1 MSNSTA
7 TDLPDGVTDLPDEG
21 IEPIAI
27 VGLAARLPGAADVHE
42 FWRNLIDGVESVTEL
57 TREEQLARGAKIE
70 EVDDPGWVNRA
81 PLVDGYDEFD
91 ATLFGM
97 TAREAELTDPQHR
110 LFLESCHTALED
122 AGYDPTRYDGAIGVY
137 AGTGGN
143 TYLHRNVLRN
153 QRVGGNP
160 HGAVSIA
167 TGNSPNYVATN
178 VSYRLDLRGPS
189 LTVHTAC
196 STSLVAFHLACEA
209 LRNGEC
215 DMALAGGV
223 NIELP
228 HVGYLGMD
236 GFTSPDGRCRPFDA
250 AANGTVWGSGVGV
263 TLLKRLSD
271 AIADGDAIRA
281 VVLGNAINNDG
292 AGKVG
297 FTAPSVDGQAAAVA
311 QAVAMADVDPRTIS
325 YVEAHG
331 TGTAMGDP
339 IEVAALS
346 AVYARDTDERG
357 WCGIG
362 SVKSNIGHLSQPSG
376 IVSVIKT
383 VLAMEHGLIPPTINF
398 ETPNPAVE
406 FADTPFYVANTLTKW
421 DSGGGPR
428 RAGVSSFGIGGT
440 NAHVVLEEAP
450 AAYRTDRRVRPAH
463 LLQVSAATPSAL
475 DAAVHRLAAHLDGAA
490 DAGPA
495 YLADVAHTLLV
506 GRRPHPYRRAVVATD
521 LPGAVTALR
530 APVRGPRAPQG
541 PKGPREAQG
550 PQGNREPQGPQGHRE
565 PQGPKGLREPQPLTT
580 GPAPTVGFLFS
591 GQGSQYAGMGAQ
603 LYAEQPRFAAVVDE
617 CAELLRPD
625 LGLDLRD
632 LILGRDPAAGEKL
645 TETRYTQPALFTV
658 EYALAA
664 LWQAAGV
671 RPAAMIGHSIGE
683 YVAATVAGVLSLPD
697 ALRVVAARG
706 RLMQSLPAGSMLAV
720 ALDESVVADLL
731 PDGLSV
737 ATVNGPGT
745 CVVAGETAA
754 VEAFAATLE
763 GRSKVLRTS
772 HAFHSPMM
780 EPILAEFTA
789 LMGTVSLRPPAVPFL
804 SNVTGTWIT
813 AEQATDP
820 AYWAAHLRQPVRF
833 GDCVATLLAAGTW
846 QLVECGPGRQL
857 ASLARMQVAKAAPE
871 QRTLTPLGSL
881 PAAGESTGDLAAL
894 LGTVGA
900 LWSAGLPVRVD
911 ADPAARRVPLPT
923 YPFER
928 RRYWIEP
935 DPEQPVAA
943 APVDTGPRPLAEWF
957 AVPIWRQA
965 APLPASGSLGRCLVL
980 TAGPRGDALVAGLR
994 AAGADPVPVR
1004 PGDAFA
1010 AADGGYRLRP
1020 GVRADHDAL
1029 VAALT
1034 ADGAPPTRLVHAFT
1048 LDGAPAGTDIAATW
1062 AAQEIG
1068 FFDALHLVQAL
1079 AGAGLT
1085 GEEHGLALDLVTAGT
1100 GDVRG
1105 DDLRRPEHA
1114 TLAGLA
1120 RVLPAELPGLA
1131 VRLIDADPS
1140 DDDASTVVAELRRPR
1155 EPEVALRGGRRWVA
1169 DVEQVTIDAEGEP
1182 GALRDGGRYLIT
1194 GGLGGIGITLAEDFA
1209 TRVRAKLVLL
1219 ARSGLPERE
1228 RWDDH
1233 LAVHGDDRAGRAI
1246 AAIRRMEAAGA
1257 QVLVLAADVTD
1268 PADLRRVRDTATA
1281 AYGGIDG
1288 IVHAAG
1294 LPGGG
1299 MAEVKER
1306 AEAERVLAP
1315 KLAGTLALAQVF
1327 GDLPLD
1333 FVVLCS
1339 SVTAVLGGF
1348 GQVDYCAANAFLDAH
1363 ARSGA
1368 GWRAPVLSQ
1377 NWGGWDEVGMAVET
1391 AAPAG
1396 FRAAGRDT
1404 VSSAVDHPVLT
1415 TKVTGPAE
1423 TVLHGL
1429 VSASTHWLLDEHRI
1443 GGVPVV
1449 PGTAH
1454 LESVRAAVV
1463 SALPAPGA
1471 GAAVELRDVVFLEPF
1486 SVPDGT
1492 VAQYRVE
1499 LTPADDGGT
1508 EFAVRSLAGGRL
1520 RTHVRGTAGWTDEP
1534 APPARPAIPA
1544 GRRVDDDASFGRG
1557 RTSMLT
1563 FGPRWAALAEHHLA
1577 DGSELAVVEAPAAA
1591 IGDLPSWGL
1600 HPALLDVATAF
1611 GRGQGSGTYLPLSYG
1626 RIVVRGPLPA
1636 RFTSELR
1643 HRAGAT
1649 DEVVAADLSLRDPDG
1664 RELAAVSDFVLRR
1677 VEQGAVTGGLT
1688 GPSDADAG
1696 AAAPTS
1702 TEDIRPVDGAEA
1714 FRRSLTAGLGAQ
1726 VVIATRTVDDIRR
1739 RAGRVTTDNLTG
1751 DDVVADAAT
1760 PAVGDGSAAPG
1771 TDLEVTIARV
1781 WQDALGVAQVGVD
1794 DDFFALGGNSLVA
1807 VQLIAA
1813 MRKAT
1818 GVRLPMRSL
1827 FETPTVAGLAARI
1840 EELRAATTDEPATP
1854 APIPAIPRLP
1864 RA

>member
-1 MSNSTA
+1 MDVPTA
-7 TDLPDGVTDLPDEG
+7 TDLSGDGDG

-27 VGLAARLPGAADVHE
+27 VGMAARLPGAADVHE
-42 FWRNLIDGVESVTEL
+42 FWRNLVDGVESVTEL
-57 TREEQLARGAKIE
+57 TREEQLARGASVE

-91 ATLFGM
+91 AALFGM
-97 TAREAELTDPQHR
+97 TEREAAMTDPQHR
-110 LFLESCHTALED
+110 LFLESCHAALED
-122 AGYDPTRYDGAIGVY
+122 AGYDPSRYDGAVGVY

-143 TYLHRNVLRN
+143 MYLHRNVLRN
-153 QRVGGNP
+153 KRVGGSP
-160 HGAVSIA
+160 HSAVSIA

-250 AANGTVWGSGVGV
+250 GANGTVWGSGAGV

-297 FTAPSVDGQAAAVA
+297 FTAPSIDGQTEAIA
-311 QAVAMADVDPRTIS
+311 QAVAMAGVDPRTIS

-331 TGTAMGDP
+331 TGTALGDP
-339 IEVAALS
+339 IEVTALS
-346 AVYARDTDERG
+346 AVYGGETDDRG

-383 VLAMEHGLIPPTINF
+383 VLAMEHGLIPPTINY
-398 ETPNPAVE
+398 ETPNPAID

-421 DSGGGPR
+421 DTEHAPR

-440 NAHVVLEEAP
+440 NAHVVLEQAP
-450 AAYRTDRRVRPAH
+450 AAYRSPRRVRPAQ
-463 LLQVSAATPSAL
+463 LLHVSAQTAGAL
-475 DAAVHRLAAHLDGAA
+475 DDAVRRLTARLVEAA
-490 DAGPA
+490 DAGPE
-495 YLADVAHTLLV
+495 YLADVAHTLRV
-506 GRRPHPYRRAVVATD
+506 GRREYPHRAAVAVTD
-521 LPGAVTALR
+521 LTDAVAALGNPR
-530 APVRGPRAPQG
+530 RVQRGVAEGSAPRLA
-541 PKGPREAQG
+541 
-550 PQGNREPQGPQGHRE
+550 
-565 PQGPKGLREPQPLTT
+565 
-580 GPAPTVGFLFS
+580 FLFS
-591 GQGSQYAGMGAQ
+591 GQGAQYAGMGAQ
-603 LYAEQPRFAAVVDE
+603 LYAEEPAFAATVDE
-617 CAELLRPD
+617 CAELLRPE

-632 LILGRDPAAGEKL
+632 LILDREPEAGEKL
-645 TETRYTQPALFTV
+645 TQTRYTQPALFV
-658 EYALAA
+658 IEYALAR
-664 LWQAAGV
+664 LWQEAGA

-706 RLMQSLPAGSMLAV
+706 RLMQSLPAGAMLAV
-720 ALDESVVADLL
+720 SLDESAIAERL
-731 PDGLSV
+731 PEGLAV

-745 CVVAGETAA
+745 CVVAGDTAA
-754 VEAFAATLE
+754 VAAFAEQLK
-763 GRSKVLRTS
+763 GKSKLLRTS

-780 EPILAEFTA
+780 EPILGEFTA
-789 LMGTVSLRPPAVPFL
+789 LMASVTLRPPAVPFL

-813 AEQATDP
+813 DEQATDP
-820 AYWAAHLRQPVRF
+820 AYWASHLRRPVRF
-833 GDCVATLLAAGTW
+833 GDCVATLLGEGTW
-846 QLVECGPGRQL
+846 QLVECGPGKQL
-857 ASLARMQVAKAAPE
+857 ANLARMQVAKASPE
-871 QRTLTPLGSL
+871 QRRLTPLGSL
-881 PAAGESTGDLAAL
+881 PGPGDTTGDLATL
-894 LGTVGA
+894 LGAAAV
-900 LWSAGLPVRVD
+900 LWCAGTPLRLG
-911 ADPAARRVPLPT
+911 ADPQARRVPLPT

-928 RRYWIEP
+928 RRYWVDP
-935 DPEQPVAA
+935 DPEQQVTAA
-943 APVDTGPRPLAEWF
+943 VETGPRPLPEWF
-957 AVPIWRQA
+957 AVPVWRQA
-965 APLPASGSLGRCLVL
+965 APQPGTAPLGRCLVL
-980 TAGPRGDALVAGLR
+980 VDGPRGEALLAGLR
-994 AAGADPVPVR
+994 AAGADPVEVR
-1004 PGDAFA
+1004 PGDGFA
-1010 AADGGYRLRP
+1010 ATPTGYRLRP
-1020 GVRADHDAL
+1020 GAREDHDAL
-1029 VAALT
+1029 VAALA
-1034 ADGAPPTRLVHAFT
+1034 ADGVPTRIVHAFT
-1048 LDGAPAGTDIAATW
+1048 LDGAPTGTDLTATW
-1062 AAQEIG
+1062 AAQERG
-1068 FFDALHLVQAL
+1068 FFSALHLVQAL
-1079 AGAGLT
+1079 AGAGVT
-1085 GEEHGLALDLVTAGT
+1085 AAEETVTLDLVTAGV

-1105 DDLRRPEHA
+1105 DDLVRPEHA

-1131 VRLIDADPS
+1131 VRLVDADPT
-1140 DDDASTVVAELRRPR
+1140 DDGGQALVAEVRRPHDPAR
-1155 EPEVALRGGRRWVA
+1155 AELALRGARRWVA
-1169 DVEQVTIDAEGEP
+1169 DYEQVTLDAEGEP
-1182 GALRDGGRYLIT
+1182 GALRDGGRYVIT

-1209 TRVRAKLVLL
+1209 RRARARLVLL
-1219 ARSGLPERE
+1219 ARSGLPPRDQ
-1228 RWDDH
+1228 WDDH
-1233 LAVHGDDRAGRAI
+1233 LAVHGSDDRSGRAI

-1268 PADLRRVRDTATA
+1268 PDALRRVRAA
-1281 AYGGIDG
+1281 AEEAYGGIDG

-1299 MAEVKER
+1299 MAEVKQR

-1315 KLAGTLALAQVF
+1315 KIAGTLALAQVF

-1339 SVTAVLGGF
+1339 SITAVIGGF

-1363 ARSGA
+1363 ARSGQ
-1368 GWRAPVLSQ
+1368 GWQAPVLSQ
-1377 NWGGWDEVGMAVET
+1377 NWGGWAEVGMAVET
-1391 AAPAG
+1391 EVPAG

-1404 VSSAVDHPVLT
+1404 VTSSVDHPVLT
-1415 TKVTGPAE
+1415 TRVTGPDG

-1429 VSASTHWLLDEHRI
+1429 VSAATHWLLDEHRI

-1454 LESVRAAVV
+1454 LESVRAAVAAAV
-1463 SALPAPGA
+1463 PAP
-1471 GAAVELRDVVFLEPF
+1471 AAEAVVELRDVVFLEPF
-1486 SVPDGT
+1486 AVPDGT
-1492 VAQYRVE
+1492 LAQYRVE
-1499 LTPADDGGT
+1499 LTPTGEGVDFT
-1508 EFAVRSLAGGRL
+1508 VRSLAGGQS
-1520 RTHVRGTAGWTDEP
+1520 RTHVHGSAAWTTEP
-1534 APPARPAIPA
+1534 APPAREATVS

-1563 FGPRWAALAEHHLA
+1563 FGPRWKALREHHL
-1577 DGSELAVVEAPAAA
+1577 GEGEELARVEAPAEAA
-1591 IGDLPSWGL
+1591 GDLSAWGL

-1636 RFTSELR
+1636 RFTSHLR
-1643 HRAGAT
+1643 HRAAAT
-1649 DEVVAADLSLRDPDG
+1649 DEVVSADLWLRDEAG
-1664 RELAAVSDFVLRR
+1664 HELVAISDFVLRR
-1677 VEQGAVTGGLT
+1677 VDQGAVTGGLT
-1688 GPSDADAG
+1688 ATTPAEGTPAGPA
-1696 AAAPTS
+1696 
-1702 TEDIRPVDGAEA
+1702 EDIRPVDGAEA

-1726 VVIATRTVDDIRR
+1726 VVIATRPVAEIRD
-1739 RAGRVTTDNLTG
+1739 RAGRVTTENLE
-1751 DDVVADAAT
+1751 VESEAAAF
-1760 PAVGDGSAAPG
+1760 PAASGAGSAAPSSE
-1771 TDLEVTIARV
+1771 LEIALAQV
-1781 WQDALGVAQVGVD
+1781 WRDALGVAEVGVD
-1794 DDFFALGGNSLVA
+1794 DDFFSLGGNSLVA

-1827 FETPTVAGLAARI
+1827 FETPTVGGLAARI
-1840 EELRAATTDEPATP
+1840 EELRAAAPATDEPPTA
-1854 APIPAIPRLP
+1854 AAIPAIPRLP

>member
-1 MSNSTA
+1 MQNEIDTA
-7 TDLPDGVTDLPDEG
+7 PPIDDG

-27 VGLAARLPGAADVHE
+27 VGLAARLPGAADVGE
-42 FWRNLIDGVESVTEL
+42 FWRNLVDGVESVTEL
-57 TREEQLARGAKIE
+57 SRDEQLARGATVD
-70 EVDDPGWVNRA
+70 EVDDPGWVSRA
-81 PLVDGYDEFD
+81 PLIDGYDTFD
-91 ATLFGM
+91 AGLFGM
-97 TAREAELTDPQHR
+97 TSREAEMTDPQHR
-110 LFLESCHTALED
+110 LFLESCYTALQD
-122 AGYDPTRYDGAIGVY
+122 AGYDPARYPGAVGVY

-143 TYLHRNVLRN
+143 TYLHRFVLRN
-153 QRVGGNP
+153 KRVGGNP
-160 HGAVSIA
+160 HGAVSLA

-209 LRNGEC
+209 LRNHEC

-223 NIELP
+223 NVELP

-250 AANGTVWGSGVGV
+250 GANGTVWGSGVGV

-297 FTAPSVDGQAAAVA
+297 FTAPSVDGQVEAIA
-311 QAVAMADVDPRTIS
+311 QAVGMAGIDPRSIS

-331 TGTAMGDP
+331 TGTALGDP

-346 AVYARDTDERG
+346 AVFTRDTDERG

-376 IVSVIKT
+376 IVSVIKA
-383 VLAMEHGLIPPTINF
+383 VLAMEHGLIPPTINY
-398 ETPNPAVE
+398 ETPNPGID

-421 DSGGGPR
+421 DTEGGPR

-450 AAYRTDRRVRPAH
+450 AAYRVDRRVRPAQ
-463 LLQVSAATPSAL
+463 LLHVSAKTATAL
-475 DAAVHRLAAHLDGAA
+475 DTAVARLADHLADAA
-490 DAGPA
+490 DGGPEL
-495 YLADVAHTLLV
+495 LADVAHTLRV
-506 GRRPHPYRRAVVATD
+506 GRQEYPHRVAVVAAE
-521 LPGAVTALR
+521 LPEAVTALR
-530 APVRGPRAPQG
+530 TPRRRQSGVVDGAAPRTA
-541 PKGPREAQG
+541 
-550 PQGNREPQGPQGHRE
+550 
-565 PQGPKGLREPQPLTT
+565 
-580 GPAPTVGFLFS
+580 FLFS
-591 GQGSQYAGMGAQ
+591 GQGAQYAGMGAQ
-603 LYAEQPRFAAVVDE
+603 LYAEEPAFAATIDE
-617 CAELLRPD
+617 CATLLHPE
-625 LGLDLRD
+625 LGLDLRE
-632 LILGRDPAAGEKL
+632 LILGRDPQAAEKL
-645 TETRYTQPALFTV
+645 TETRYTQPALFVV
-658 EYALAA
+658 EYALAL
-664 LWQAAGV
+664 LWQRAGV

-706 RLMQSLPAGSMLAV
+706 RLMQSMPAGAMLAV
-720 ALDESVVADLL
+720 SLDEAQVAARL
-731 PDGLSV
+731 PEGLAI

-745 CVVAGETAA
+745 CVVAGESAA
-754 VEAFAATLE
+754 VAAFADSL
-763 GRSKVLRTS
+763 GGKNKSKPLRTS

-780 EPILAEFTA
+780 DPILAEFTA
-789 LMGTVSLRPPAVPFL
+789 LMATVPLRAPGIPFL

-833 GDCVATLLAAGTW
+833 GDCVATLLGAGTW
-846 QLVECGPGRQL
+846 ALLECGPGRQL
-857 ASLARMQVAKAAPE
+857 ANLARMQVAKGTPE
-871 QRTLTPLGSL
+871 QRALTPLGSL
-881 PAAGESTGDLAAL
+881 PGPGEPAGDLASL
-894 LGTVGA
+894 LTSAGA
-900 LWSAGLPVRVD
+900 LWCAGIAVRWD

-928 RRYWIEP
+928 RRHWADP
-935 DPEQPVAA
+935 DPVAA
-943 APVDTGPRPLAEWF
+943 VAEAPVEAGPRPLPQWF
-957 AVPIWRQA
+957 AVPVWRQA
-965 APLPASGSLGRCLVL
+965 AADPATVPAGRCLVFA
-980 TAGPRGDALVAGLR
+980 AGPRADALVTALRTAGD
-994 AAGADPVPVR
+994 DPVVVR
-1004 PGDAFA
+1004 PGAAFA
-1010 AADGGYRLRP
+1010 AADDGYRLRP
-1020 GVRADHDAL
+1020 GHREDHDAL

-1034 ADGAPPTRLVHAFT
+1034 VDGLPDRLVHAFA
-1048 LDGAPAGTDIAATW
+1048 LDGTPAGIDATAAW
-1062 AAQEIG
+1062 DAQQRG

-1079 AGAGLT
+1079 AGAGSTAEDRALT
-1085 GEEHGLALDLVTAGT
+1085 LDLVTAGV
-1100 GDVRG
+1100 GDVTG
-1105 DDLRRPEHA
+1105 ADLVRPEHA

-1131 VRLIDADPS
+1131 VRLVDADPAG
-1140 DDDASTVVAELRRPR
+1140 DGVDALAAELRRPVD
-1155 EPEVALRGGRRWVA
+1155 PERTELTLRGTRRWVTGY
-1169 DVEQVTIDAEGEP
+1169 EQVTVAAETAP
-1182 GALRDGGRYLIT
+1182 GALRDGGRYLVT
-1194 GGLGGIGITLAEDFA
+1194 GGLGGIGVTLAEDFA
-1209 TRVRAKLVLL
+1209 RRAGAKLVLL
-1219 ARSGLPERE
+1219 ARSGLPPRE

-1233 LAVHGDDRAGRAI
+1233 LAVHGGADRAGRAI

-1257 QVLVLAADVTD
+1257 TVLVLAADVTD
-1268 PADLRRVRDTATA
+1268 PADLRRVRATVEA
-1281 AYGGIDG
+1281 EFGGLDG

-1306 AEAERVLAP
+1306 ADAERVLAP
-1315 KLAGTLALAQVF
+1315 KLTGTLALAEVF

-1339 SVTAVLGGF
+1339 SITSVIGGF
-1348 GQVDYCAANAFLDAH
+1348 GQVDYCAANAFLDAF

-1368 GWRAPVLSQ
+1368 GFRAPVLSQ
-1377 NWGGWDEVGMAVET
+1377 NWGGWAEVGMAVET
-1391 AAPAG
+1391 AAPAA

-1404 VSSAVDHPVLT
+1404 VTTPVDHPVLT
-1415 TKVTGPAE
+1415 TKVVGPE
-1423 TVLHGL
+1423 STVLHGL
-1429 VSASTHWLLDEHRI
+1429 VSAGTHWLLDEHRI

-1463 SALPAPGA
+1463 AGLTSPAPQ
-1471 GAAVELRDVVFLEPF
+1471 AAVELRDVVFLEPF
-1486 SVPDGT
+1486 AVPEGT

-1499 LTPADDGGT
+1499 LTTAEEGVD
-1508 EFAVRSLAGGRL
+1508 FAVRSLAAGQL
-1520 RTHVRGTAGWTDEP
+1520 RTHVRGSAGWTVEAAP
-1534 APPARPAIPA
+1534 AARVPVVD

-1563 FGPRWAALAEHHLA
+1563 FGPRWASLAEHRLG
-1577 DGSELAVVEAPAAA
+1577 DGEELARIVAPEPVRA
-1591 IGDLPSWGL
+1591 DLPAWGL

-1611 GRGQGSGTYLPLSYG
+1611 GRGQGDGTYLPLSYG

-1636 RFTSELR
+1636 VFHSHLR
-1643 HRAGAT
+1643 HRASTT
-1649 DEVVAADLSLRDPDG
+1649 DEVVAADLSLTDTEG
-1664 RELAAVSDFVLRR
+1664 RELVAIGDFVLRR
-1677 VEQGAVTGGLT
+1677 VDQGAVTGGLT
-1688 GPSDADAG
+1688 GTADAG
-1696 AAAPTS
+1696 PAEPTAGAL

-1726 VVIATRTVDDIRR
+1726 VVIATRPVEEIRR
-1739 RAGRVTTDNLTG
+1739 RAARVTTDSLEQDPEPTTTAPATTG
-1751 DDVVADAAT
+1751 
-1760 PAVGDGSAAPG
+1760 GGSAAPR
-1771 TDLEVTIARV
+1771 TELEITIAGV
-1781 WQDALGVAQVGVD
+1781 WRDGLGVAEVGVD

-1827 FETPTVAGLAARI
+1827 FETPTVAGLAERI
-1840 EELRAATTDEPATP
+1840 AHLRATAADEPAAP

>member
-1 MSNSTA
+1 MDNPMDS
-7 TDLPDGVTDLPDEG
+7 DLPADDG

-27 VGLAARLPGAADVHE
+27 VGLAARLPGAADVGE
-42 FWRNLIDGVESVTEL
+42 FWRNLVDGVESVTEL
-57 TREEQLARGAKIE
+57 SREEQIARGATAE
-70 EVDDPGWVNRA
+70 EVDDPGWVSRA
-81 PLVDGYDEFD
+81 PLVDGYDTFD
-91 ATLFGM
+91 AELFGM
-97 TAREAELTDPQHR
+97 TSREAETTDPQHR
-110 LFLESCHTALED
+110 LFLESCYTALQD
-122 AGYDPTRYDGAIGVY
+122 AGYDPARYDGAVGVY

-143 TYLHRNVLRN
+143 TYLHRYVLRN
-153 QRVGGNP
+153 KRVGGNP

-167 TGNSPNYVATN
+167 TGNSPNYVATTA
-178 VSYRLDLRGPS
+178 SYRLDLRGPS

-209 LRNGEC
+209 LRNHEC

-250 AANGTVWGSGVGV
+250 GANGTVWGSGVGV

-271 AIADGDAIRA
+271 AIADGDPIRA

-297 FTAPSVDGQAAAVA
+297 FTAPSVDGQMEAIA
-311 QAVAMADVDPRTIS
+311 QAVGMAGIDPRSIS

-346 AVYARDTDERG
+346 AVYTRETDDRG

-383 VLAMEHGLIPPTINF
+383 VLAMEHGLIPPTINY
-398 ETPNPAVE
+398 ETPNPAID

-421 DSGGGPR
+421 DTDGGPR

-450 AAYRTDRRVRPAH
+450 SAYRSDRKIRPAQ
-463 LLQVSAATPSAL
+463 LLHVSAKTATAL
-475 DAAVHRLAAHLDGAA
+475 DSAVARLATHLETATGG
-490 DAGPA
+490 GPEL
-495 YLADVAHTLLV
+495 LADVAHTLRV
-506 GRRPHPYRRAVVATD
+506 GRQEYPHRAAVVATD
-521 LPGAVTALR
+521 LPDAVTALR
-530 APVRGPRAPQG
+530 TPRRRQSG
-541 PKGPREAQG
+541 VVD
-550 PQGNREPQGPQGHRE
+550 
-565 PQGPKGLREPQPLTT
+565 
-580 GPAPTVGFLFS
+580 GPAPRTAFLFS

-603 LYAEQPRFAAVVDE
+603 LYAEEPAFAATVDE
-617 CAELLRPD
+617 CAELLRPA

-632 LILGRDPAAGEKL
+632 LILGRDPQAAEKL
-645 TETRYTQPALFTV
+645 TETRHTQPALFVV
-658 EYALAA
+658 EYALAL
-664 LWQAAGV
+664 LWQRAGV
-671 RPAAMIGHSIGE
+671 RPAAMVGHSIGE

-706 RLMQSLPAGSMLAV
+706 RLMQSMPAGSMLAV
-720 ALDESVVADLL
+720 SLDESAVAARL
-731 PDGLSV
+731 PEGLAI

-745 CVVAGETAA
+745 CVVAGESDA
-754 VEAFAATLE
+754 VAAFAESL
-763 GRSKVLRTS
+763 GGKGKSKALRTS

-780 EPILAEFTA
+780 DPILAEFTA
-789 LMGTVSLRPPAVPFL
+789 LMATVPLRPPVIPFL

-833 GDCVATLLAAGTW
+833 GACVATLLAEGTW
-846 QLVECGPGRQL
+846 ALLECGPGKQL
-857 ASLARMQVAKAAPE
+857 ANLARMQVAKGSPA
-871 QRTLTPLGSL
+871 QRALAPLGSL
-881 PAAGESTGDLAAL
+881 PGPGEPTGDLSTLLTSAAAL
-894 LGTVGA
+894 
-900 LWSAGLPVRVD
+900 WCAGIGVRLD

-928 RRYWIEP
+928 RRYWVDP
-935 DPEQPVAA
+935 DPVEQAVAGPVE
-943 APVDTGPRPLAEWF
+943 TGPRPLPEWF
-957 AVPIWRQA
+957 AVPVWRQA
-965 APLPASGSLGRCLVL
+965 AADPTSAPAGRCLVL
-980 TAGPRGDALVAGLR
+980 TDGPRGDALVAALR
-994 AAGADPVPVR
+994 AAGDEPVVVGV
-1004 PGDAFA
+1004 GDAFA
-1010 AADGGYRLRP
+1010 AVDGGYRLRP
-1020 GVRADHDAL
+1020 GHREDHDAL
-1029 VAALT
+1029 VAALA
-1034 ADGAPPTRLVHAFT
+1034 ADGLPARLVHAFA
-1048 LDGAPAGTDIAATW
+1048 LDGVPAGTDPVAAW
-1062 AAQEIG
+1062 AAQQRG

-1085 GEEHGLALDLVTAGT
+1085 AEDRALTLDLVTSGV
-1100 GDVRG
+1100 GDVTG
-1105 DDLRRPEHA
+1105 ADLVRPEHA

-1120 RVLPAELPGLA
+1120 RVLPVELPGLT
-1131 VRLIDADPS
+1131 VRLVDADPAGTGV
-1140 DDDASTVVAELRRPR
+1140 DALAAELRRPVDPAR
-1155 EPEVALRGGRRWVA
+1155 AEVTLRGPRRWIT
-1169 DVEQVTIDAEGEP
+1169 DYEQVTVAGETDP
-1182 GALRDGGRYLIT
+1182 GVLRDGGRYLVT
-1194 GGLGGIGITLAEDFA
+1194 GGLGGIGVTLAEDFA
-1209 TRVRAKLVLL
+1209 RRAGAKLVLL
-1219 ARSGLPERE
+1219 ARSGLPPRE
-1228 RWDDH
+1228 QWDDH
-1233 LAVHGDDRAGRAI
+1233 LAVHGGADRAGRAI

-1257 QVLVLAADVTD
+1257 SVLVLAADVTD
-1268 PADLRRVRDTATA
+1268 PADLRRVRA
-1281 AYGGIDG
+1281 AAEAEFGGIDG

-1315 KLAGTLALAQVF
+1315 KLTGTLALAQVF

-1339 SVTAVLGGF
+1339 SITAVIGGF
-1348 GQVDYCAANAFLDAH
+1348 GQVDYCAANAFLDAF

-1368 GWRAPVLSQ
+1368 GFRAPVLSQ
-1377 NWGGWDEVGMAVET
+1377 NWGGWAEVGMAVET

-1404 VSSAVDHPVLT
+1404 TTSPVDHPVLT
-1415 TKVTGPAE
+1415 TKVTGPE
-1423 TVLHGL
+1423 STVLHGL
-1429 VSASTHWLLDEHRI
+1429 VSATTHWLLDEHRI

-1463 SALPAPGA
+1463 AALPAPAGA
-1471 GAAVELRDVVFLEPF
+1471 AAVELRDVVFLEPF
-1486 SVPDGT
+1486 AVPDGT

-1499 LTPADDGGT
+1499 LTPTDEGAD
-1508 EFAVRSLAGGRL
+1508 FAVRSLAAGQE
-1520 RTHVRGTAGWTDEP
+1520 RTHVRGSAGWTVEP
-1534 APPARPAIPA
+1534 APPARVPTVA

-1563 FGPRWAALAEHHLA
+1563 FGPRWASLAEHQLGA
-1577 DGSELAVVEAPAAA
+1577 GEELARVEAPAEVV
-1591 IGDLPSWGL
+1591 GDLPSWGL

-1611 GRGQGSGTYLPLSYG
+1611 GRGQGDGTYLPLSYG

-1636 RFTSELR
+1636 VFHSHLR
-1643 HRAGAT
+1643 HRPSTT
-1649 DEVVAADLSLRDPDG
+1649 DEVVAADLSLVDADG
-1664 RELAAVSDFVLRR
+1664 RELVAVGDFVLRR
-1677 VEQGAVTGGLT
+1677 VDQGAVTGGLASAE
-1688 GPSDADAG
+1688 PAAPVAG
-1696 AAAPTS
+1696 AV

-1726 VVIATRTVDDIRR
+1726 VVIATRTVADIRR
-1739 RAGRVTTDNLTG
+1739 RASRVTTDRLA
-1751 DDVVADAAT
+1751 DDPEPATAAAAT
-1760 PAVGDGSAAPG
+1760 GGGGSAAPR
-1771 TDLEVTIARV
+1771 TELEITIAGV
-1781 WQDALGVAQVGVD
+1781 WRDGLGVAEVGVD

-1807 VQLIAA
+1807 VQLIAS

-1840 EELRAATTDEPATP
+1840 EELRATASADEPAAP
-1854 APIPAIPRLP
+1854 ATIPAIPRLP

>member
-1 MSNSTA
+1 MDNPMA
-7 TDLPDGVTDLPDEG
+7 PDLPADDG

-27 VGLAARLPGAADVHE
+27 VGLAARLPGAADVRQ
-42 FWRNLIDGVESVTEL
+42 FWRNLVDGVESVTEL
-57 TREEQLARGAKIE
+57 SREEQLARGATVE

-91 ATLFGM
+91 AGLFGM
-97 TAREAELTDPQHR
+97 TAREAEITDPQHR
-110 LFLESCHTALED
+110 LFLESCYTALQD
-122 AGYDPTRYDGAIGVY
+122 AGYDPARYDGAVGVY

-143 TYLHRNVLRN
+143 TYLHRYVLRN
-153 QRVGGNP
+153 KRVGGGP
-160 HGAVSIA
+160 HGVVSIA

-223 NIELP
+223 NVELP
-228 HVGYLGMD
+228 HVGYLGME

-297 FTAPSVDGQAAAVA
+297 FTAPSIDGQMAAVA
-311 QAVAMADVDPRTIS
+311 QAVGMAGIDPRSIS

-346 AVYARDTDERG
+346 AVYTRDTDDRG

-383 VLAMEHGLIPPTINF
+383 VLAMEHGLIPPSINF
-398 ETPNPAVE
+398 ERPNAAID

-421 DSGGGPR
+421 DTDGGPR

-440 NAHVVLEEAP
+440 NAHVVLQEAP
-450 AAYRTDRRVRPAH
+450 AAYRADQRVRPAQ
-463 LLQVSAATPSAL
+463 LLHVSAKTATAL
-475 DAAVHRLAAHLDGAA
+475 DTAVQRLAEHLAVATDG
-490 DAGPA
+490 GPQL
-495 YLADVAHTLLV
+495 LADVAHTLRV
-506 GRRPHPYRRAVVATD
+506 GRQEYPHRVAVVAAD
-521 LPGAVTALR
+521 LPDAVTALR
-530 APVRGPRAPQG
+530 TPRRRQSG
-541 PKGPREAQG
+541 VVD
-550 PQGNREPQGPQGHRE
+550 
-565 PQGPKGLREPQPLTT
+565 
-580 GPAPTVGFLFS
+580 GPAPRVGLLFS

-603 LYAEQPRFAAVVDE
+603 LYAEEPAFAATVDE
-617 CAELLRPD
+617 CAELLRPE
-625 LGLDLRD
+625 LGLDVRD
-632 LILGRDPAAGEKL
+632 LILGRDPEAGEKL
-645 TETRYTQPALFTV
+645 TETRYTQPALFVV
-658 EYALAA
+658 EYALAT
-664 LWQAAGV
+664 LWLRAGV

-720 ALDESVVADLL
+720 ALDESVVAQRL
-731 PDGLSV
+731 PEGLAI

-745 CVVAGETAA
+745 CVVAGESDKVA
-754 VEAFAATLE
+754 AFAETIK
-763 GRSKVLRTS
+763 GKSKALRTS

-789 LMGTVSLRPPAVPFL
+789 LMAGVPLRPPAIPFL

-820 AYWAAHLRQPVRF
+820 AYWAAHLRRPVRF
-833 GDCVATLLAAGTW
+833 GDCVAALLAEGTW
-846 QLVECGPGRQL
+846 ALLECGPGRQL
-857 ASLARMQVAKAAPE
+857 ANLARMQVAKAGPA
-871 QRTLTPLGSL
+871 QRALTPLGSL
-881 PAAGESTGDLAAL
+881 PGPGERSGDLAAL
-894 LGTVGA
+894 LTSAGA
-900 LWSAGLPVRVD
+900 LWCAGVEVRLD

-928 RRYWIEP
+928 RRYWVDP
-935 DPEQPVAA
+935 DPVDQAPA
-943 APVDTGPRPLAEWF
+943 APAQRGPRPLPEWF
-957 AVPIWRQA
+957 AVPVWRQA
-965 APLPASGSLGRCLVL
+965 AAEPRTAPLGRCLVL
-980 TAGPRGDALVAGLR
+980 ADGPRGDALVAALR
-994 AAGADPVPVR
+994 AAGATPTVVR
-1004 PGDAFA
+1004 AGERFA
-1010 AADGGYRLRP
+1010 AVDGGYRLRP
-1020 GVRADHDAL
+1020 GAREDHDAL
-1029 VAALT
+1029 VAALA
-1034 ADGAPPTRLVHAFT
+1034 ADPPERLVHAFA
-1048 LDGAPAGTDIAATW
+1048 LDGDPAGTDVAAAW
-1062 AAQEIG
+1062 AAQDRG
-1068 FFDALHLVQAL
+1068 FFSALHLVQAL

-1085 GEEHGLALDLVTAGT
+1085 ADERARTLDLVTAGI
-1100 GDVRG
+1100 GDVTG
-1105 DDLRRPEHA
+1105 ADLIRPEHA

-1131 VRLIDADPS
+1131 VRLLDADPASS
-1140 DDDASTVVAELRRPR
+1140 DVDALVAELRRPVDPAR
-1155 EPEVALRGGRRWVA
+1155 AELALRGPRRWVTGY
-1169 DVEQVTIDAEGEP
+1169 EQVTVDAEGEP
-1182 GALRDGGRYLIT
+1182 GALRDGGRYVIT
-1194 GGLGGIGITLAEDFA
+1194 GGLGGIGVTLAEDFA
-1209 TRVRAKLVLL
+1209 RRARAKLVLL
-1219 ARSGLPERE
+1219 ARSGLPPRE

-1233 LAVHGDDRAGRAI
+1233 LAVHGGADRAGRAI

-1257 QVLVLAADVTD
+1257 SVLVLAADVTD
-1268 PADLRRVRDTATA
+1268 PADLRRVRA
-1281 AYGGIDG
+1281 AAEAEFGGIDG

-1315 KLAGTLALAQVF
+1315 KLAGTLALAEVF

-1339 SVTAVLGGF
+1339 SITAVVGGF
-1348 GQVDYCAANAFLDAH
+1348 GQVDYCAANSFLDAY
-1363 ARSGA
+1363 ARAGA
-1368 GWRAPVLSQ
+1368 GFRAPVLSQ
-1377 NWGGWDEVGMAVET
+1377 NWGGWAEVGMAVET
-1391 AAPAG
+1391 DAPAG

-1404 VSSAVDHPVLT
+1404 VTHPVDHPVLT
-1415 TKVTGPAE
+1415 TAVTGPDGV
-1423 TVLHGL
+1423 VLHGL
-1429 VSASTHWLLDEHRI
+1429 VSADTHWLLDEHRI

-1454 LESVRAAVV
+1454 LESVRAAV
-1463 SALPAPGA
+1463 AAGLPAPTGD
-1471 GAAVELRDVVFLEPF
+1471 AAVELRDVVFLEPF

-1499 LTPADDGGT
+1499 LTPAEDGVD
-1508 EFAVRSLAGGRL
+1508 FAVRSLAAGQL
-1520 RTHVRGTAGWTDEP
+1520 RTHVRGAAGWTDEP
-1534 APPARPAIPA
+1534 APPARVPAVT

-1563 FGPRWAALAEHHLA
+1563 FGPRWAALAEHHL
-1577 DGSELAVVEAPAAA
+1577 GEGEELARITAPAAA
-1591 IGDLPSWGL
+1591 VGDLPSWGL

-1626 RIVVRGPLPA
+1626 RIVVRGALPA
-1636 RFTSELR
+1636 QFHSHLR
-1643 HRAGAT
+1643 HRDSAT
-1649 DEVVAADLSLRDPDG
+1649 DEVVTADVSLRDADG
-1664 RELAAVSDFVLRR
+1664 RELVAISDFVLRR
-1677 VEQGAVTGGLT
+1677 VDQGAVTGGLT
-1688 GPSDADAG
+1688 TVG
-1696 AAAPTS
+1696 APAQPPAPEPGVP

-1714 FRRSLTAGLGAQ
+1714 FRRSLTAGLGRQ
-1726 VVIATRTVDDIRR
+1726 VVIATRTVDDIRD
-1739 RAGRVTTDNLTG
+1739 RASRVTTEGLET
-1751 DDVVADAAT
+1751 ADE
-1760 PAVGDGSAAPG
+1760 PALAAPAG
-1771 TDLEVTIARV
+1771 GGAASPAPRTELEITIAQV
-1781 WQDALGVAQVGVD
+1781 WKDGLGVAEVGVD

-1840 EELRAATTDEPATP
+1840 EELRASAAPADEPAP
-1854 APIPAIPRLP
+1854 ATIPAIPRLP
-1864 RA
+1864 RD

>member
-1 MSNSTA
+1 MSNPTA
-7 TDLPDGVTDLPDEG
+7 TDLPEGDG

-27 VGLAARLPGAADVHE
+27 VGLAARLPGAADVNE
-42 FWRNLIDGVESVTEL
+42 FWRNLVDGVESATEL
-57 TREEQLARGAKIE
+57 TREEQLARGATAD

-91 ATLFGM
+91 AGLFGM
-97 TAREAELTDPQHR
+97 TAREAEITDPQHR
-110 LFLESCHTALED
+110 LFLESCYTALQD
-122 AGYDPTRYDGAIGVY
+122 AGYDPTRYDGSIGVY

-143 TYLHRNVLRN
+143 TYLHRYVLRN
-153 QRVGGNP
+153 KRVGGNL
-160 HGAVSIA
+160 HGTVSLA

-250 AANGTVWGSGVGV
+250 DANGTVWGSGAGV

-297 FTAPSVDGQAAAVA
+297 FTAPSVDGQMEAIA

-346 AVYARDTDERG
+346 AVYTKDTDERG

-383 VLAMEHGLIPPTINF
+383 VLAMEHGLIPPTINY
-398 ETPNPAVE
+398 ETPNPAIE

-421 DSGGGPR
+421 DTDGTPR

-440 NAHVVLEEAP
+440 NAHVVLEQAP
-450 AAYRTDRRVRPAH
+450 AAYRERRVRPAQ
-463 LLQVSAATPSAL
+463 LLHVSAKTAGAL
-475 DAAVHRLAAHLDGAA
+475 DTAVQRLAAHLESATDR
-490 DAGPA
+490 GPEH
-495 YLADVAHTLLV
+495 LADVAHTLHV
-506 GRRPHPYRRAVVATD
+506 GRQQYPHRVAVVATD
-521 LPGAVTALR
+521 LADAVAALR
-530 APVRGPRAPQG
+530 TKRRRQAGVV
-541 PKGPREAQG
+541 E
-550 PQGNREPQGPQGHRE
+550 
-565 PQGPKGLREPQPLTT
+565 
-580 GPAPTVGFLFS
+580 GPAPRTAFLFS

-603 LYAEQPRFAAVVDE
+603 LYAEEPGFAAVVDE
-617 CAELLRPD
+617 CAELLRPE
-625 LGLDLRD
+625 LGLDVRD
-632 LILGRDPAAGEKL
+632 LILGRDPEAGEKL
-645 TETRYTQPALFTV
+645 TETRYTQPALFVV
-658 EYALAA
+658 EYALAV
-664 LWQAAGV
+664 LWQSAGV

-706 RLMQSLPAGSMLAV
+706 RLMQSVAPGSMLAV
-720 ALDESVVADLL
+720 PLDESVVAERL
-731 PDGLSV
+731 PEGLAI

-745 CVVAGETAA
+745 CVVAGPSDA
-754 VEAFAATLE
+754 VAAFADTVGAKT
-763 GRSKVLRTS
+763 KALRTS
-772 HAFHSPMM
+772 HAFHSPMT

-789 LMGTVSLRPPAVPFL
+789 LMATVTLRPPAIPFL

-813 AEQATDP
+813 EQQATDP

-833 GDCVATLLAAGTW
+833 GACVATLLAEGTW
-846 QLVECGPGRQL
+846 SLVECGPGRQL
-857 ASLARMQVAKAAPE
+857 ANLARMQVAKASEA
-871 QRTLTPLGSL
+871 QRKLVPLGSL
-881 PAAGESTGDLAAL
+881 PGPGEPTGDLATL
-894 LGTVGA
+894 LGTAAA
-900 LWSAGLPVRVD
+900 LWCAGTPVRLGS
-911 ADPAARRVPLPT
+911 DPDARRVPLPT

-928 RRYWIEP
+928 RRYWVDP
-935 DPEQPVAA
+935 DPVQAGAA
-943 APVDTGPRPLAEWF
+943 APAETGPQPLPEWF
-957 AVPIWRQA
+957 AVPVWRQA
-965 APLPASGSLGRCLVL
+965 APEPRTAPLGRCLVL
-980 TAGPRGDALVAGLR
+980 ADGPRGDALVAALR
-994 AAGADPVPVR
+994 AAGEQALTVR
-1004 PGDAFA
+1004 PGEGF
-1010 AADGGYRLRP
+1010 AADGDGWRLRP
-1020 GVRADHDAL
+1020 GVRDDYDAL
-1029 VAALT
+1029 VAALA
-1034 ADGAPPTRLVHAFT
+1034 ADGVPTRLVHAFA
-1048 LDGAPAGTDIAATW
+1048 LDGEPTGADIAATW
-1062 AAQEIG
+1062 AAQDRG
-1068 FFDALHLVQAL
+1068 FFSALHLVQAL

-1085 GEEHGLALDLVTAGT
+1085 AEEGAFTLDLVTAGI
-1100 GDVRG
+1100 GDVTG
-1105 DDLRRPEHA
+1105 ADLTRPEHA

-1120 RVLPAELPGLA
+1120 RVLPAEVPGLT
-1131 VRLIDADPS
+1131 VRLVDAGPA
-1140 DDDASTVVAELRRPR
+1140 DAGERALVAELRRPVDPER
-1155 EPEVALRGGRRWVA
+1155 PEVALRGGRRWVTGY
-1169 DVEQVTIDAEGEP
+1169 EQVTVDAEGEP
-1182 GALRDGGRYLIT
+1182 GALREGGRYVIT

-1209 TRVRAKLVLL
+1209 TRARAKLVLL
-1219 ARSGLPERE
+1219 ARSGLPARE
-1228 RWDDH
+1228 EWDDH
-1233 LAVHGDDRAGRAI
+1233 LAVHGGDRAGRAI

-1257 QVLVLAADVTD
+1257 EVLVLAADVTD
-1268 PADLRRVRDTATA
+1268 PADLARVRAEA
-1281 AYGGIDG
+1281 ERAYGGIDG

-1299 MAEVKER
+1299 MAEIKER

-1315 KLAGTLALAQVF
+1315 KLAGTLALARVF

-1339 SVTAVLGGF
+1339 SITAVIGGF
-1348 GQVDYCAANAFLDAH
+1348 GQVDYCAANNFLDAY
-1363 ARSGA
+1363 ARA
-1368 GWRAPVLSQ
+1368 GVGFRAPVVSQ
-1377 NWGGWDEVGMAVET
+1377 NWGGWAEVGMAVET
-1391 AAPAG
+1391 NSPAG

-1404 VSSAVDHPVLT
+1404 VTSPVDHPVLT
-1415 TKVTGPAE
+1415 TKVTGADG

-1429 VSASTHWLLDEHRI
+1429 VSATSHWLLDEHRI

-1454 LESVRAAVV
+1454 LESVRAAVTA
-1463 SALPAPGA
+1463 ALPAPA
-1471 GAAVELRDVVFLEPF
+1471 GDAAVELRDVVFLEPF

-1499 LTPADDGGT
+1499 LTPTDEGVD
-1508 EFAVRSLAGGRL
+1508 FAVCSLAAGQS
-1520 RTHVRGTAGWTDEP
+1520 RTHVRGAAGWTVEP
-1534 APPARPAIPA
+1534 APPAVLPAVA
-1544 GRRVDDDASFGRG
+1544 GRRVDDDSSFGRG

-1563 FGPRWAALAEHHLA
+1563 FGPRWTALREHVLG
-1577 DGSELAVVEAPAAA
+1577 DGEELARVEAPAEAV
-1591 IGDLPSWGL
+1591 GDLPSWGL

-1626 RIVVRGPLPA
+1626 RIVVRGSLPA
-1636 RFTSELR
+1636 RFDSHLR
-1643 HRAGAT
+1643 HRDSAT
-1649 DEVVAADLSLRDPDG
+1649 AEVVAADLSLRDADG
-1664 RELAAVSDFVLRR
+1664 RELVAISDFVLRR
-1677 VEQGAVTGGLT
+1677 VDQGAVTGGL
-1688 GPSDADAG
+1688 
-1696 AAAPTS
+1696 AAASEADPAATS
-1702 TEDIRPVDGAEA
+1702 AGPTEDIRPVDGVEA

-1726 VVIATRTVDDIRR
+1726 VVIATRTVADIRS
-1739 RAGRVTTDNLTG
+1739 RAGRVTTESLENEPETTSSAPSGTG
-1751 DDVVADAAT
+1751 
-1760 PAVGDGSAAPG
+1760 GGSAAPR
-1771 TDLEVTIARV
+1771 TELEMTIARV
-1781 WQDALGVAQVGVD
+1781 WQDGLGVAEVGVD

-1827 FETPTVAGLAARI
+1827 FETPTVAGIAARI
-1840 EELRAATTDEPATP
+1840 EEMRAAAAPTDEPP
-1854 APIPAIPRLP
+1854 APTTPGIPRLP

>member
-1 MSNSTA
+1 MNNEIA
-7 TDLPDGVTDLPDEG
+7 TEHPTDDG

-27 VGLAARLPGAADVHE
+27 VGLAARLPGATDVGE
-42 FWRNLIDGVESVTEL
+42 FWRNLVDGVESVTEL
-57 TREEQLARGAKIE
+57 TREEQLARGATAE
-70 EVDDPGWVNRA
+70 EVDDPSWVNRA
-81 PLVDGYDEFD
+81 PLVEGYDEFD
-91 ATLFGM
+91 AGLFGM
-97 TAREAELTDPQHR
+97 TAREAEITDPQHR
-110 LFLESCHTALED
+110 LFLESCYTALQD
-122 AGYDPTRYDGAIGVY
+122 GGYDPARYDGAIGVY

-143 TYLHRNVLRN
+143 TYLHRYVLRN
-153 QRVGGNP
+153 KRVGGSP

-167 TGNSPNYVATN
+167 TSNSPNYVATN
-178 VSYRLDLRGPS
+178 VSYRLNLRGPS

-250 AANGTVWGSGVGV
+250 GANGTVWGSGAGV

-271 AIADGDAIRA
+271 AVADGDTIRA

-297 FTAPSVDGQAAAVA
+297 FTAPSIDGQMEAVA
-311 QAVAMADVDPRTIS
+311 QAVGMAGIDPRTIS

-331 TGTAMGDP
+331 TGTALGDP

-346 AVYARDTDERG
+346 AVYTKDTDDRA

-383 VLAMEHGLIPPTINF
+383 VLAMEHGLIPPTVNY
-398 ETPNPAVE
+398 ETPNPAID
-406 FADTPFYVANTLTKW
+406 FADTPFYLANTLTKW
-421 DSGGGPR
+421 DTDGVPR

-450 AAYRTDRRVRPAH
+450 AAYRAERRVRPAH
-463 LLQVSAATPSAL
+463 LLQLSAKTPTAL
-475 DAAVHRLAAHLDGAA
+475 DSAVRRLADHLENGGGGGAELLSS
-490 DAGPA
+490 AGGGA
-495 YLADVAHTLLV
+495 GLLADVAHTLRV
-506 GRRPHPYRRAVVATD
+506 GRQDYPHRAAVVTTD
-521 LPGAVTALR
+521 LPTAAAALR
-530 APVRGPRAPQG
+530 DSRR
-541 PKGPREAQG
+541 
-550 PQGNREPQGPQGHRE
+550 GHR
-565 PQGPKGLREPQPLTT
+565 GLTDR
-580 GPAPTVGFLFS
+580 PAPAVCFLFS

-603 LYAEQPRFAAVVDE
+603 LYAEDPAFAATVDE
-617 CAELLRPD
+617 CAELLRPE
-625 LGLDLRD
+625 LGLDIRD
-632 LILGRDPAAGEKL
+632 LILGRDPEAGDKL
-645 TETRYTQPALFTV
+645 TETRYTQPALFTI

-664 LWQAAGV
+664 AWQRAGV
-671 RPAAMIGHSIGE
+671 APAAMIGHSIGE

-706 RLMQSLPAGSMLAV
+706 RLMHSLPAGSMLAV
-720 ALDESVVADLL
+720 ALDESAVADRL
-731 PDGLSV
+731 PEGLAI

-754 VEAFAATLE
+754 VEEFAATLK
-763 GRSKVLRTS
+763 GKSKMLRTS

-780 EPILAEFTA
+780 EPILDEFTA
-789 LMGTVSLRPPAVPFL
+789 LLATVPLRPPAVPFL

-813 AEQATDP
+813 EAQATDP

-833 GDCVATLLAAGTW
+833 GASVATLLAEGTW
-846 QLVECGPGRQL
+846 ALLECGPGRQL
-857 ASLARMQVAKAAPE
+857 ANLARMQVAKAPE
-871 QRTLTPLGSL
+871 AQRKLTPLGSL
-881 PAAGESTGDLAAL
+881 PGPGESTGDLATL
-894 LGTVGA
+894 LGTAGA
-900 LWSAGLPVRVD
+900 LWCAGLPVRLAVD
-911 ADPAARRVPLPT
+911 PDAQRVPLPT

-928 RRYWIEP
+928 RRYWVDP
-935 DPEQPVAA
+935 DPVEQVAA
-943 APVDTGPRPLAEWF
+943 APAETGPRALPEWF
-957 AVPIWRQA
+957 AVPVWRQA
-965 APLPASGSLGRCLVL
+965 APARTIEPLGRCLVL
-980 TAGPRGDALVAGLR
+980 ADGPRGEELVASLR
-994 AAGADPVPVR
+994 AAGDDPIVVR
-1004 PGDAFA
+1004 AGDAFTTT
-1010 AADGGYRLRP
+1010 ADGFRLRP
-1020 GVRADHDAL
+1020 GAREDHEAL
-1029 VAALT
+1029 VAAL
-1034 ADGAPPTRLVHAFT
+1034 GAGLPRRLVHAYA
-1048 LDGAPAGTDIAATW
+1048 LDGEPAGADLDAAW
-1062 AAQEIG
+1062 AAQDRG
-1068 FFDALHLVQAL
+1068 FFSALHLVQAL

-1085 GEEHGLALDLVTAGT
+1085 TDEPGLTLDLVTAGI

-1105 DDLRRPEHA
+1105 DDLVRPEHA

-1120 RVLPAELPGLA
+1120 RVLPVELPGLT
-1131 VRLIDADPS
+1131 VRLVDADFTVS
-1140 DDDASTVVAELRRPR
+1140 AVNADAAARDVNAVVGELRSPVDP
-1155 EPEVALRGGRRWVA
+1155 EQPEVAVRRDRRWVA
-1169 DVEQVTIDAEGEP
+1169 GYEQVTVDAEGEP
-1182 GALRDGGRYLIT
+1182 GALREEGRYLIT
-1194 GGLGGIGITLAEDFA
+1194 GGLGGIGVTLAEDFA
-1209 TRVRAKLVLL
+1209 RRVRAKLVLL
-1219 ARSGLPERE
+1219 ARSGLPERD
-1228 RWDDH
+1228 RWDEH
-1233 LAVHGDDRAGRAI
+1233 LAVHGGVDRAGRAI

-1257 QVLVLAADVTD
+1257 EVLVVAADVID
-1268 PADLRRVRDTATA
+1268 PADLRRVREA
-1281 AYGGIDG
+1281 AEGRFGGLDG

-1299 MAEVKER
+1299 MVEIKER

-1315 KLAGTLALAQVF
+1315 KLAGALALAQVF

-1339 SVTAVLGGF
+1339 SVTAVIGGF
-1348 GQVDYCAANAFLDAH
+1348 GQVDYCAANAFLDAF
-1363 ARSGA
+1363 ARA
-1368 GWRAPVLSQ
+1368 GVGFRAPVVSQ
-1377 NWGGWDEVGMAVET
+1377 NWGGWAEVGMAVET
-1391 AAPAG
+1391 DAPAA

-1404 VSSAVDHPVLT
+1404 VTSPVDHPVLT
-1415 TKVTGPAE
+1415 TKVAGPDG

-1454 LESVRAAVV
+1454 LESVRAAVAA
-1463 SALPAPGA
+1463 ALPAPGPQ
-1471 GAAVELRDVVFLEPF
+1471 AAVELRDVVFLEPF

-1499 LTPADDGGT
+1499 LIPAVDGVD
-1508 EFAVRSLAGGRL
+1508 FAVASLAAGQL
-1520 RTHVRGTAGWTDEP
+1520 RTHVRGAAGWTEEP
-1534 APPARPAIPA
+1534 APPARPPAVA

-1563 FGPRWAALAEHHLA
+1563 FGPRWAGLAEHHL
-1577 DGSELAVVEAPAAA
+1577 GEGEELARVEAPATAL
-1591 IGDLPSWGL
+1591 GDLSSWGL

-1626 RIVVRGPLPA
+1626 RIVVRGALPA
-1636 RFTSELR
+1636 SFHSHLR
-1643 HRAGAT
+1643 HRASAT
-1649 DEVVAADLSLRDPDG
+1649 DEVVAADLSLTDDAG
-1664 RELAAVSDFVLRR
+1664 RELVAINDFVLRR
-1677 VEQGAVTGGLT
+1677 VDQGAVTGGLADT
-1688 GPSDADAG
+1688 PAAVAEAGP
-1696 AAAPTS
+1696 APL

-1726 VVIATRTVDDIRR
+1726 VVIATRTVADIRR
-1739 RAGRVTTDNLTG
+1739 RAARVTTDSLE
-1751 DDVVADAAT
+1751 ADAE
-1760 PAVGDGSAAPG
+1760 PAASAPTVTGGGSAAPA
-1771 TDLEVTIARV
+1771 TELEQTIAQV
-1781 WQDALGVAQVGVD
+1781 WRDGLGVAEVGVA

-1840 EELRAATTDEPATP
+1840 EELRAAQPADQP
-1854 APIPAIPRLP
+1854 AAPAAIPAIPRLP

>member
-1 MSNSTA
+1 MSNPIA
-7 TDLPDGVTDLPDEG
+7 VDLPDDVTELPHEG

-42 FWRNLIDGVESVTEL
+42 FWRNLVDGVESVTEL
-57 TREEQLARGAKIE
+57 TREEQLARGSTVE

-122 AGYDPTRYDGAIGVY
+122 AGYDPARYDGAIGVY

-143 TYLHRNVLRN
+143 VYLNRNVLRN
-153 QRVGGNP
+153 RRVGGNP

-271 AIADGDAIRA
+271 AIADGDTIRA

-297 FTAPSVDGQAAAVA
+297 FTAPSVDGQVAAIA
-311 QAVAMADVDPRTIS
+311 QAVAMADVDPRSIS

-346 AVYARDTDERG
+346 AVYTRDTDERG

-383 VLAMEHGLIPPTINF
+383 VLAMEHGLIPPTINY

-421 DSGGGPR
+421 DTDGGPR

-450 AAYRTDRRVRPAH
+450 AAYRTERRVRPAH

-475 DAAVHRLAAHLDGAA
+475 DAAVQRLATHLDGAA

-506 GRRPHPYRRAVVATD
+506 GRRPYPHRRAVVATD
-521 LPGAVTALR
+521 LPGAVAALR
-530 APVRGPRAPQG
+530 APVRGP
-541 PKGPREAQG
+541 K
-550 PQGNREPQGPQGHRE
+550 
-565 PQGPKGLREPQPLTT
+565 PLTNS
-580 GPAPTVGFLFS
+580 PAPKVAFLFS
-591 GQGSQYAGMGAQ
+591 GQGAQYAGMGAQ

-658 EYALAA
+658 EYALAT
-664 LWQAAGV
+664 LWQAAGI

-720 ALDESVVADLL
+720 ALDESVVAGLL
-731 PDGLSV
+731 PEGLSV

-754 VEAFAATLE
+754 VEAFAATLK
-763 GRSKVLRTS
+763 GKSKMLRTS

-789 LMGTVSLRPPAVPFL
+789 LMAEVPLRPPTMPFL

-820 AYWAAHLRQPVRF
+820 AYWATHLRRPVRF

-857 ASLARMQVAKAAPE
+857 ANLARMQVAKGAPE
-871 QRTLTPLGSL
+871 QRALTPLGSL
-881 PAAGESTGDLAAL
+881 PGAGESTGDLATL
-894 LGTVGA
+894 LGTA
-900 LWSAGLPVRVD
+900 ATLWCAGLPVRVD
-911 ADPAARRVPLPT
+911 ADPTARRVPLPS

-928 RRYWIEP
+928 RRYWIDP
-935 DPEQPVAA
+935 DREEPVAA
-943 APVDTGPRPLAEWF
+943 APVESGPRPLPEWF
-957 AVPIWRQA
+957 AVPVWRQA
-965 APLPASGSLGRCLVL
+965 APLPPAGPLGRCLVL
-980 TAGPRGDALVAGLR
+980 TAGPRADALLAGLR

-1004 PGDAFA
+1004 PGDSFA

-1020 GVRADHDAL
+1020 GARADHDAL

-1034 ADGAPPTRLVHAFT
+1034 ADGGSPTRLVHAFT
-1048 LDGAPAGTDIAATW
+1048 LDGAPTGTDIAATW
-1062 AAQEIG
+1062 AAQELG
-1068 FFDALHLVQAL
+1068 FFSALHLVQAL

-1085 GEEHGLALDLVTAGT
+1085 GDESGLALDLVTAGT

-1114 TLAGLA
+1114 TLAGLV
-1120 RVLPAELPGLA
+1120 RVLAAELPGLA
-1131 VRLIDADPS
+1131 VRLVDADPT
-1140 DDDASTVVAELRRPR
+1140 DDDATAVVAELRRPR

-1169 DVEQVTIDAEGEP
+1169 GVEQVTIDAEGDP
-1182 GALRDGGRYLIT
+1182 GALRDGGRYVIT

-1209 TRVRAKLVLL
+1209 TRARAKLVLL

-1257 QVLVLAADVTD
+1257 EVLVLAADVTD
-1268 PADLRRVRDTATA
+1268 PADLSRVRDAATS

-1339 SVTAVLGGF
+1339 SITGLVGGF
-1348 GQVDYCAANAFLDAH
+1348 GQIDYCAANAFLDAH

-1377 NWGGWDEVGMAVET
+1377 NWGGWAEVGMAVET
-1391 AAPAG
+1391 AVPTG

-1404 VSSAVDHPVLT
+1404 VTSAVDHPVLT

-1429 VSASTHWLLDEHRI
+1429 VSANTHWLLDEHRI
-1443 GGVPVV
+1443 GGVPVI

-1454 LESVRAAVV
+1454 LESVRAAVAA
-1463 SALPAPGA
+1463 ALPAPGP

-1486 SVPDGT
+1486 AVPDGT
-1492 VAQYRVE
+1492 IAQYRVE

-1508 EFAVRSLAGGRL
+1508 DFAVRSLAGGRL
-1520 RTHVRGTAGWTDEP
+1520 RTHVRGSAGWTDEP
-1534 APPARPAIPA
+1534 APPAHPAIPA

-1563 FGPRWAALAEHHLA
+1563 FGPRWAALGEHHLA
-1577 DGSELAVVEAPAAA
+1577 DGTELAVVEAPAAA
-1591 IGDLPSWGL
+1591 VGDLPAWGL

-1626 RIVVRGPLPA
+1626 RIVVRDTLPA

-1643 HRAGAT
+1643 HRSGGT

-1664 RELAAVSDFVLRR
+1664 RELVAISDFVLRR
-1677 VEQGAVTGGLT
+1677 VDQGAVTGGLA
-1688 GPSDADAG
+1688 GPSTADSGAG
-1696 AAAPTS
+1696 APIS

-1739 RAGRVTTDNLTG
+1739 RAGRVTTDNLAG
-1751 DDVVADAAT
+1751 DDAVAAPT
-1760 PAVGDGSAAPG
+1760 PSGDGSAAPG
-1771 TDLEVTIARV
+1771 TELEMTIARV
-1781 WQDALGVAQVGVD
+1781 WQDGLGVAEVGID

-1813 MRKAT
+1813 MRRAT

-1840 EELRAATTDEPATP
+1840 EELRATTTDEPASP